1 MVDKKFIITQ
11 EKAIAEHLIN
21 LGFVLLSQNGG
32 KYILMNNFDVAPM
45 CFDTIDINKVHFTNT
60 LTF

>member
-11 EKAIAEHLIN
+11 EKAIAEHLMN

-32 KYILMNNFDVAPM
+32 KYIIMN
-45 CFDTIDINKVHFTNT
+45 I
-60 LTF
+60 LL